1 MTTARC
7 DLSNYGISVLPKDTS
22 NYGLI
27 DLRLIGRPLNPFTI
41 TGLYEK
47 VDAKTS
53 TTMFR

>member
-47 VDAKTS
+47 VDAITS